1 MLDSPL
7 SRTFASTSIAER
19 DRNDHSLR
27 ERAFG
32 DAEAIGFIKKRFNA
46 RSAANA
52 ATVPK
57 NRQAGGIACQE
68 DGQDYAYDAID
79 AELQQEGTL
88 PPRANPPRDRA
99 PVEGS
104 HLHDPIVARKTKSSS
119 SDGRGNLYASTIV
132 FLHGELM
139 PTT

>member
-32 DAEAIGFIKKRFNA
+32 DAEAIGFIKKRFKA

-57 NRQAGGIACQE
+57 NRHSGRPASLPRRRPGLCLRSHRRRAAAGRDPATACE
-68 DGQDYAYDAID
+68 
-79 AELQQEGTL
+79 
-88 PPRANPPRDRA
+88 
-99 PVEGS
+99 
-104 HLHDPIVARKTKSSS
+104 
-119 SDGRGNLYASTIV
+119 
-132 FLHGELM
+132 
-139 PTT
+139 PTS